1 MIDLHTHTI
10 FSDGVL
16 VPAELARRAQALD
29 YQALAFTDH
38 VDFSNLDF
46 VLPRLI
52 NVCQALASELGMI
65 LLPGVELTH
74 LPPALIADGV
84 KKARD
89 LGAAIVIVHG
99 ETLVE
104 PVACGTNWAAI
115 AAGVDI
121 LAHPGL
127 ISREDALLA
136 AEKQIYI
143 EITTRPGHALAN
155 GHVAAA
161 APAAGAELLLNNDAH
176 APRDL
181 VTLEMAEKIAE
192 GAGID
197 AAGWRRMRQN
207 AANLV
212 EKKNGGR

>member
-29 YQALAFTDH
+29 YRALAFTDH

-52 NVCQALASELGMI
+52 TVCQALAAELGMI

-74 LPPALIADGV
+74 LPPALISDGV

-104 PVACGTNWAAI
+104 PVASGTNRAAI

-127 ISREDALLA
+127 ISMEDALLA
-136 AEKQIYI
+136 AENNVFI

-155 GHVAAA
+155 GHVAATA
-161 APAAGAELLLNNDAH
+161 AAAGAELLLA
-176 APRDL
+176 ACG
-181 VTLEMAEKIAE
+181 KSG
-192 GAGID
+192 GA
-197 AAGWRRMRQN
+197 
-207 AANLV
+207 
-212 EKKNGGR
+212 

>member
-29 YQALAFTDH
+29 YKALAFTDH

-52 NVCQALASELGMI
+52 SLCRAIADEMAMV

-74 LPPALIADGV
+74 IPPALIGDGV

-89 LGAAIVIVHG
+89 LGAKIVVVHG

-104 PVACGTNWAAI
+104 PVAPGTNRAAI
-115 AAGVDI
+115 AAGCDI

-127 ISREDALLA
+127 ITAEEAEMA
-136 AEKQIYI
+136 AQNQVYL

-155 GHVAAA
+155 GHVAKIA
-161 APAAGAELLLNNDAH
+161 APAGAELMLNNDAH
-176 APRDL
+176 TPGDL
-181 VTLEMAEKIAE
+181 MSLQMAEKIAL
-192 GAGID
+192 GAGISSE
-197 AAGWRRMRQN
+197 GWQQMRRNSQK
-207 AANLV
+207 LV
-212 EKKNGGR
+212 ESKVG

>member
-29 YQALAFTDH
+29 YKALAFTDH

-52 NVCQALASELGMI
+52 SLCQAIAETMEMV

-74 LPPALIADGV
+74 IPPALIGDGV

-89 LGAAIVIVHG
+89 LGAKVIVVHG

-104 PVACGTNWAAI
+104 PVAPGTNRAAI
-115 AAGVDI
+115 EAGVDI

-127 ISREDALLA
+127 ITAAEAELA
-136 AEKQIYI
+136 AQQGVYL

-155 GHVAAA
+155 GHVAKTAA
-161 APAAGAELLLNNDAH
+161 QAGAELILNNDAH
-176 APRDL
+176 APGDL
-181 VTLEMAEKIAE
+181 MSLAMAEKIAS
-192 GAGID
+192 GAGISLE
-197 AAGWRRMRQN
+197 GWLKMRHN
-207 AANLV
+207 AEKLV
-212 EKKNGGR
+212 ESKVG

>member
-16 VPAELARRAQALD
+16 VPAELARRAQALN
-29 YQALAFTDH
+29 YKALAFTDH

-52 NVCQALASELGMI
+52 SLCQAIAESMAMV

-74 LPPALIADGV
+74 LPPALIGDGV
-84 KKARD
+84 KTARD
-89 LGAAIVIVHG
+89 LGAKIIVVHG

-104 PVACGTNWAAI
+104 PVAPGTNQAAI
-115 AAGVDI
+115 AAGCDI

-127 ISREDALLA
+127 ITAAEAELA
-136 AEKQIYI
+136 AKNGVFL

-155 GHVAAA
+155 GHVVKTAVL
-161 APAAGAELLLNNDAH
+161 AGAELMLNNDAH
-176 APRDL
+176 APGDL
-181 VTLEMAEKIAE
+181 MSLQMAEKIAL
-192 GAGID
+192 GAGISSE
-197 AAGWRRMRQN
+197 GWQQLRRNSQKM
-207 AANLV
+207 V
-212 EKKNGGR
+212 ESKIG

>member
-29 YQALAFTDH
+29 YKALAFTDH

-52 NVCQALASELGMI
+52 TFCRTIGDTMTMT

-74 LPPALIADGV
+74 VPPALIGDGV

-89 LGAAIVIVHG
+89 LGAQIIVVHG

-104 PVACGTNWAAI
+104 PVAPGTNRAAI
-115 AAGVDI
+115 TAGVDI

-127 ISREDALLA
+127 ITEAEAELA
-136 AEKQIYI
+136 AENGVHL
-143 EITTRPGHALAN
+143 EITTRPGHALSN
-155 GHVAAA
+155 GHVAKIAA
-161 APAAGAELLLNNDAH
+161 RTGARLLLNNDAH
-176 APRDL
+176 APGDL
-181 VTLEMAEKIAE
+181 RTWAMAEKIAL
-192 GAGID
+192 GAGLNSTD
-197 AAGWRRMRQN
+197 WSQMRN
-207 AANLV
+207 NSLALV
-212 EKKNGGR
+212 ENKIGR